1 MKVPFLQK
9 LFRKRET
16 AESSGLETLVFS
28 IFNAALSFLRS
39 VVIAAQYG
47 ATALSDAYYASVN
60 ILNTPAGM
68 ISDSVTALV
77 PPRYLDRKR
86 GGREKDYLASYLSA
100 AGICFLVLTL
110 IFLVFGGRISSIV
123 LKGFQ
128 ADTIREV
135 DRLILLSL
143 PVVVITPI
151 NVILSY
157 ALQAEKI
164 FIFGNAG
171 SSLNTVLSL
180 VLLLVLSSLGVK
192 GIVVATLAGAA
203 VNLLVLLFATT
214 RLRMLHGRISLRL
227 GFSEMR
233 AAIPLILGGLLGVA
247 ASYAEKYFTS
257 FLDAGTM
264 TVMNMSA
271 SLIGV
276 AKTLLVGALVSV
288 YYPYIS
294 AAVVAEDRARL
305 DGLLSNARK
314 LVFGIFGLA
323 IACMIGFSYPLF
335 ALVFGHGHFDA
346 NAVAFLS
353 RLFGMSTFGVLC
365 AALGNYTNYVFY
377 SKGDT
382 KRPLVISI
390 ATSLVAG
397 VGLQAILVRP
407 FGALGLVGGIAIAN
421 MFGLVA
427 GVVVLRRVHGVTL
440 LYFRDYLLATLLF
453 AAAVLSG
460 LIGWQWWLMILPV
473 LYYFSISLGVFRID
487 PRTFLSIIS
496 RQKKGATINLTE
508 TQGMDSEKG
517 GTHP

>member
-1 MKVPFLQK
+1 MKVPFLQR
-9 LFRKRET
+9 LFRKHET
-16 AESSGLETLVFS
+16 AEGSGLETLVFS
-28 IFNAALSFLRS
+28 IFNAVLSFLRS
-39 VVIAAQYG
+39 VIIAAQYG
-47 ATALSDAYYASVN
+47 ATTLSDAYYASVN

-86 GGREKDYLASYLSA
+86 TGREKDYLASYLSA
-100 AGICFLVLTL
+100 AGICFLALTL
-110 IFLVFGGRISSIV
+110 IFLVFGSRISSIV
-123 LKGFQ
+123 LMGFQ
-128 ADTIREV
+128 TDTIREV

-180 VLLLVLSSLGVK
+180 VLLLVLSGLGVK
-192 GIVVATLAGAA
+192 GIVVSTLVGAA
-203 VNLLVLLFATT
+203 VNLLVLLFAVA
-214 RLRMLHGRISLRL
+214 RLRMLRGRISLRL

-233 AAIPLILGGLLGVA
+233 AAIPLILGGVLGVA

-276 AKTLLVGALVSV
+276 ARTLLVGALVSV

-294 AAVVAEDRARL
+294 AAVVAEDREGL

-314 LVFGIFGLA
+314 LVFGVFGLA

-335 ALVFGHGHFDA
+335 ALVFGHGRFDPE
-346 NAVAFLS
+346 AVASLS
-353 RLFGMSTFGVLC
+353 RLFGISTFGVLF
-365 AALGNYTNYVFY
+365 AALGNYANYVFY

-390 ATSLVAG
+390 VTNTIAG
-397 VGLQAILVRP
+397 VGFQALLVKP

-421 MFGLVA
+421 MLGLVA
-427 GVVVLRRVHGVTL
+427 DSVVLKRVHGITIL
-440 LYFRDYLLATLLF
+440 HARDYLLSALVF
-453 AAAVLSG
+453 AVAMLSG
-460 LIGWQWWLMILPV
+460 LTGWQWWLMAMPI
-473 LYYFSISLGVFRID
+473 LYYFAISLGVFKID
-487 PRTFLSIIS
+487 PRALVSIIS
-496 RQKKGATINLTE
+496 RQKQVTAE
-508 TQGMDSEKG
+508 DSEKG
-517 GTHP
+517 GASP